1 MACYKQPARE
11 AIAPARLNLV
21 QNGEELVMLRRALF
35 ATMVFG
41 VSTIALAQTG
51 GSDMGTPE
59 QREAC
64 GPDVRRFC
72 HKIKE
77 SDGQDAYLQCLE
89 INRSKLSPKCIALLQ
104 SYGK

>member
-1 MACYKQPARE
+1 M
-11 AIAPARLNLV
+11 
-21 QNGEELVMLRRALF
+21 MLRGALL
-35 ATMVFG
+35 ATMILG
-41 VSTIALAQTG
+41 VSTIALAQSG
-51 GSDMGTPE
+51 DSKDMGTTE

-64 GPDVRRFC
+64 GPDVRKFC

-77 SDGQDAYLQCLE
+77 ADGQDAYLQCLE